1 MSGISDEKRVELK
14 LNYAWDWFKHHA
26 DQRFA
31 AFNFFLIVVGAVIVA
46 YSTAAGN
53 HQTTL
58 GVAVAGVGAVV
69 AAGFLALDFRN
80 YELVK
85 LAADELKKLE
95 ATGVL
100 DMKLTTATDR
110 CRLLT
115 HRFWLRLMLGTFL
128 IASLAGVWWATT
140 DYGHHATHAHMHRV
154 SRRAC
159 ERQYTSPCSARF
171 SSSYGT
177 PTRR

>member
-1 MSGISDEKRVELK
+1 MSGIPAEKLDELK

-46 YSTAAGN
+46 YATAAGN

-58 GVAVAGVGAVV
+58 GVAVAGVGAVM
-69 AAGFLALDFRN
+69 AAGFFALDFRN

-85 LAADELKKLE
+85 LASEELKKLE
-95 ATGVL
+95 VTGIL
-100 DMKLTTATDR
+100 DMKLTTASDPSR
-110 CRLLT
+110 FLT
-115 HRFWLRLMLGTFL
+115 HRFWLRLMLLAFL
-128 IASLAGVWWATT
+128 IALLAGAWWATT
-140 DYGHHATHAHMHRV
+140 DYGHHATHAHVHHV

-159 ERQYTSPCSARF
+159 ERQYTSPCWARF